1 MTPLKM
7 ILNSANSRLLPAQ
20 HPADRFLIL
29 MAHSAPLQNPTAN
42 AARAPSVAFYLV
54 TAFLTSAAL
63 LVLELVSAR
72 IIAPYVGVSLYTWTT
87 IIGVILAGLSIG
99 NGLGGYW
106 ADKGYGEKFAG
117 LIILASGVFSWLSLY
132 LIYPVAQVVQ
142 PSSLNVLT
150 SSFIYVASLFL
161 MPSIALGVITPL
173 LTTIAARQSKNAGK
187 IIGSMHAVA
196 ALGGIAGVFLTG
208 YYLIQQFGSRQ
219 VIFSV
224 AVMLMVLSIP
234 YMVKSSANAINTL
247 LFMAILVGAFTGL
260 TRNTLFAKVCA
271 EESAYYCINVVDR
284 SDDVAAGSARGLV
297 LDHLLHG
304 INHQTQPAYLI
315 AAFAQ
320 AIDEIVFTQ
329 FKKDYHSGLEYFFA
343 GGGSYTLP
351 RAIKAT
357 DYSARISVA
366 EIDKSVTEISA
377 RQLFV
382 DTRDFH
388 ILHTDARVALA
399 SRQQN
404 FDVIITDVFHDISI
418 PHHLLTREFTRLV
431 DSRLNAKGIYLMNVV
446 DHFPDPRLV
455 KSIVKTLRTTFKH
468 VDVWMDHAPANS
480 SRYTY
485 VISANHV
492 NKMPAEIIARRGLAR
507 IWLNIS
513 EVMAGIGLPMQAL
526 PILTDNYAPVEKL
539 ISQLLIHSQK

>member
-1 MTPLKM
+1 M
-7 ILNSANSRLLPAQ
+7 
-20 HPADRFLIL
+20 
-29 MAHSAPLQNPTAN
+29 N
-42 AARAPSVAFYLV
+42 AARLPSVAFYLS

-117 LIILASGVFSWLSLY
+117 LIILTSGVFSWLSLY

-173 LTTIAARQSKNAGK
+173 LTTIATRQSKNAGK
-187 IIGSMHAVA
+187 IIGSMHAFA

-219 VIFSV
+219 VIFGV
-224 AVMLMVLSIP
+224 AIMLMVLSIP
-234 YMVKSSANAINTL
+234 YMVKNSVNAINAL
-247 LFMAILVGAFTGL
+247 LFVAILVSAFTGL
-260 TRNTLFAKVCA
+260 THKTLFAKVCA

-297 LDHLLHG
+297 LDHFLHG
-304 INHQTQPAYLI
+304 INHLTEPAYLV
-315 AAFAQ
+315 AAFSQ

-329 FKKDYHSGLEYFFA
+329 FKEDSGLKYFFA

-357 DYSARISVA
+357 DYSAQISVA
-366 EIDKSVTEISA
+366 EIDKLVTETSA
-377 RQLFV
+377 KQLFV
-382 DTRDFH
+382 DMRDFR
-388 ILHTDARVALA
+388 ILHADARVALA
-399 SRQQN
+399 SQKQN
-404 FDVIITDVFHDISI
+404 FDVIITDVFHDISV
-418 PHHLLTREFTRLV
+418 PYHLLTREFTHLV
-431 DSRLNAKGIYLMNVV
+431 DSRLNDKGIYLMNIV

-455 KSIVKTLRTTFKH
+455 KSIVKTLRATFKY
-468 VDVWMDHAPANS
+468 VDVWMDHAPENS

-485 VISANHV
+485 VISANNV
-492 NKMPAEIIARRGLAR
+492 NKMPTEIIARRGLAR
-507 IWLNIS
+507 AWLNVS
-513 EVMAGIGLPMQAL
+513 EAMADIGLPMQAL
-526 PILTDNYAPVEKL
+526 PILTDNYVPVEKL
-539 ISQLLIHSQK
+539 MSQLLIHSQK